1 MTQLLDRFFELEARL
16 RWALCAITVVL
27 VFIGYWALV
36 FSGRRAEIA
45 TLHGKIT
52 TLKTQLATKNQLLA
66 NLDAVRT
73 AVTELK
79 AQVRQA
85 EERLPDKKEIPE
97 LLSSVSSA
105 GRESGLEVML
115 FRQKAERYQDFYA
128 EVPVDVL
135 VRGNYHQVAAFFDR
149 VGQLDRIV
157 NVGEISMRLPRDE
170 GSSMIVDTS
179 CSAVTFRF
187 LDEEERARVAKE
199 KAEQQKQ
206 AKKGAAG
213 KK

>member
-1 MTQLLDRFFELEARL
+1 MSEILDRFFELEARL
-16 RWALCAITVVL
+16 RWGLCAIAVAL
-27 VFIGYWALV
+27 VFSGYWYLV
-36 FSGRRAEIA
+36 FSGRRVEIA
-45 TLHGKIT
+45 TLRGKVVE
-52 TLKTQLATKNQLLA
+52 LKTQLDTKNNLLA

-73 AVTELK
+73 AVAELT

-85 EERLPDKKEIPE
+85 EERLPDQKEIPE

-115 FRQKAERYQDFYA
+115 FRQKNERYQDFYA

-149 VGQLDRIV
+149 VGHLDRIV
-157 NVGEISMRLPRDE
+157 NVGDISMRLPRDE

-187 LDEEERARVAKE
+187 LDEEERARIAKE
-199 KAEQQKQ
+199 KAEQEQK
-206 AKKGAAG
+206 AKGAKG

>member
-128 EVPVDVL
+128 EVPVEVL

>member
-1 MTQLLDRFFELEARL
+1 MNELRDRFFELEARL
-16 RWALCAITVVL
+16 RWALCAVAVVV
-27 VFIGYWALV
+27 VFGGYWYLV
-36 FSGRRAEIA
+36 LAGRRAETA
-45 TLHGKIT
+45 MLTAKVGELR
-52 TLKTQLATKNQLLA
+52 TQLDTKNNLVA
-66 NLDAVRT
+66 NLDAVRA
-73 AVTELK
+73 AVRELT

-85 EERLPDKKEIPE
+85 EQRLPDQKEIPE

-115 FRQKAERYQDFYA
+115 FRQKPERYQDFYA

-135 VRGNYHQVAAFFDR
+135 VRGNYHQVATFFDR

-157 NVGEISMRLPRDE
+157 NVGDISMRLPRDE
-170 GSSMIVDTS
+170 GSAMIVDTA

-187 LDEEERARVAKE
+187 LDEEERARIAKE
-199 KAEQQKQ
+199 KAEQQKR
-206 AKKGAAG
+206 AKGSSG

>member
-52 TLKTQLATKNQLLA
+52 ALKTQLTTKNQLLA

>member
-1 MTQLLDRFFELEARL
+1 MSELRDRFFELEAHF
-16 RWALCAITVVL
+16 RWALCAVAVVVVFGGYWYL
-27 VFIGYWALV
+27 VFA
-36 FSGRRAEIA
+36 GRRAETA
-45 TLHGKIT
+45 MLDAKIGE
-52 TLKTQLATKNQLLA
+52 LRTQLDTKTNLVA

-73 AVTELK
+73 AVRELT

-85 EERLPDKKEIPE
+85 EQRLPDQKEIPE

-115 FRQKAERYQDFYA
+115 FRQKPERYQDFYA

-135 VRGNYHQVAAFFDR
+135 VRGNYHQVATFFDR

-157 NVGEISMRLPRDE
+157 NVGDISMRLPKEE
-170 GSSMIVDTS
+170 GSAMIVDTA

-187 LDEEERARVAKE
+187 LDEEERARIAKE
-199 KAEQQKQ
+199 KAEQQKK
-206 AKKGAAG
+206 AKGSGG

>member
-1 MTQLLDRFFELEARL
+1 MSELLDRFFELEARI
-16 RWALCAITVVL
+16 RWTLCAVAA
-27 VFIGYWALV
+27 ALV
-36 FSGRRAEIA
+36 FVGYWYLIYSGRRAEMA
-45 TLHGKIT
+45 TLNGKIVG
-52 TLKTQLATKNQLLA
+52 LRAQVDTKNNLVA
-66 NLDAVRT
+66 NLDAVRAT
-73 AVTELK
+73 VRELT

-85 EERLPDKKEIPE
+85 EQRLPDEKEIPE

-157 NVGEISMRLPRDE
+157 NVGDISMRLPRDE
-170 GSSMIVDTS
+170 GSAMIVDTS

-187 LDEEERARVAKE
+187 LDEEERARIAKE
-199 KAEQQKQ
+199 KAEQQKK
-206 AKKGAAG
+206 AKGSSG